1 MYLWHIN
8 LLNKVKM
15 YTTALFDL
23 DGVIL
28 DTEPQYTILWDQIGE
43 EYYPELK
50 HFAHRI
56 KGQTL
61 VQIFE
66 MYFRNNDAVQRSI
79 TNRINEYEREMQ
91 YHYILGVKEFIEDL
105 RQHQI
110 NTAVVTS
117 SNLAKMKNVYRKYP
131 EFGRLFDKILTSEDF
146 VKSKPHPG
154 CYLQAAANFQ
164 VPVSECVVFE
174 DSINGL
180 KAAKAANMTVCGL
193 STTLPAS
200 EISSLCDVV
209 IPHFKGFDYPKFRSM
224 FG

>member
-1 MYLWHIN
+1 
-8 LLNKVKM
+8 M

-66 MYFRNNDAVQRSI
+66 MYFRNNDAVQCSI

-117 SNLAKMKNVYRKYP
+117 SNLAKMKNVYRNHP
-131 EFGRLFDKILTSEDF
+131 EFGRLFDRILTSEDF
-146 VKSKPHPG
+146 VKSKPR
-154 CYLQAAANFQ
+154 L
-164 VPVSECVVFE
+164 
-174 DSINGL
+174 
-180 KAAKAANMTVCGL
+180 L
-193 STTLPAS
+193 SPSCRQLP
-200 EISSLCDVV
+200 SSCL
-209 IPHFKGFDYPKFRSM
+209 
-224 FG
+224 

>member
-1 MYLWHIN
+1 
-8 LLNKVKM
+8 M

-117 SNLAKMKNVYRKYP
+117 SNLAKM
-131 EFGRLFDKILTSEDF
+131 
-146 VKSKPHPG
+146 
-154 CYLQAAANFQ
+154 
-164 VPVSECVVFE
+164 
-174 DSINGL
+174 
-180 KAAKAANMTVCGL
+180 
-193 STTLPAS
+193 
-200 EISSLCDVV
+200 
-209 IPHFKGFDYPKFRSM
+209 
-224 FG
+224 